1 MALTVKYLAGWHLDK
16 KAAVLK
22 FVSFPVYLGSY
33 ALHNGI
39 MYVSILY
46 TLYIQIVC

>member
-1 MALTVKYLAGWHLDK
+1 M
-16 KAAVLK
+16 AAVLK
-22 FVSFPVYLGSY
+22 LVSFPVYLGCY
-33 ALHNGI
+33 ALHYDI